1 MEDMNQE
8 RRTYLGI
15 PLNPESGDRAGPPDL
30 ARLATHLGI
39 SPGEL
44 TAMLE
49 GGDDGAATR
58 DLSGQVTAR
67 LSRIA
72 QLVALAEE
80 FLGETA
86 VTWLLNPRA
95 SLSTSAT
102 AIMPLAFPSRTA
114 GSITCALICSS
125 SDTASAPERLRRSQA
140 RSAGRTPARKPA
152 GWPLPRK
159 STQALPTLLVSNA
172 PGRHHGGLGAPSFAE
187 GRVRLR

>member
-1 MEDMNQE
+1 M
-8 RRTYLGI
+8 YLGI
-15 PLNPESGDRAGPPDL
+15 PLNPEPGDWAGPLDV
-30 ARLATHLGI
+30 ARLAAHLGI

-44 TAMLE
+44 TAMLQGSE
-49 GGDDGAATR
+49 GGADTQ
-58 DLSGQVTAR
+58 DLSDQATVR
-67 LSRIA
+67 LSRVA
-72 QLVALAEE
+72 QLAARAVE

-86 VTWLLNPRA
+86 VTWLLTPRA

-114 GSITCALICSS
+114 GSIACALICSS

-140 RSAGRTPARKPA
+140 RSAGRTPAGKPT
-152 GWPLPRK
+152 GRPLPRK
-159 STQALPTLLVSNA
+159 STQALPTLLMSNA